1 MNGVS
6 KKQRVFK
13 AFLLTAGLV
22 CLLCGIFVPW
32 LGRRYMR
39 GDHDKAVPQQMIGE
53 VVLLIAERVDNGVH
67 YDPNVQVRFAKGL
80 NRVPKITDAQAK
92 QFIVGQKVNITYR
105 VGKSGKVYVDAI
117 APLTGTQSEQ

>member
-6 KKQRVFK
+6 KKQR
-13 AFLLTAGLV
+13 ASQIFLLTVGAI

-32 LGRRYMR
+32 LGRRYIR
-39 GDHDKAVPQQMIGE
+39 GDHDKAVPRQAVGE
-53 VVLLIAERVDNGVH
+53 VVLLLAERFDNGVH

-80 NRVPKITDAQAK
+80 NRVPKITDAEAK

-105 VGKSGKVYVDAI
+105 VGKTGKVYVDAI
-117 APLTGTQSEQ
+117 APITQINRVP